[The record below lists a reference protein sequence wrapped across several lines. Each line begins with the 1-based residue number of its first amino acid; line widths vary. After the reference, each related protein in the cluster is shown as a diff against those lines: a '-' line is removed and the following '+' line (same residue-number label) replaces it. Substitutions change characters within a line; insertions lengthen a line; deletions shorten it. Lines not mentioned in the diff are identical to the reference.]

1 MSQSLLKNKRSSRS
15 SKISQ
20 KSRNIIARSLS
31 DGQSYA
37 GQSKFRVTLP
47 GVPQIITTTAATG
60 VNSTAFQI
68 AFGDILGFATR
79 FGSTFD
85 EYRILGANVRVQAT
99 AVSTGLTKFFFD
111 EKSTSAPTANESQ
124 ERVGVLL
131 DNNSSNS
138 KSSTMMRWRA
148 RDLLDLQYTAIAS
161 SVTPCTFKIY
171 TDAVNWAAPVSATN
185 LFIVTIDIMFEFRG
199 LKST

>member
-111 EKSTSAPTANESQ
+111 EKTTSAPTANESQ